1 MESQIHVESTFGEGS
16 NFYFTLEFNLDKTV
30 KVVSADKEDNAPA
43 TLEGVKVLLVED
55 VKFNVIV
62 AKKMM
67 ENWKIIID
75 LAENGQVAVDKIK
88 NNKYDVVLMDL
99 QMPIMDGISATKA
112 VRAMGNSTHIIALT
126 ASVSND
132 TQAEVYACG
141 MNDYLTK
148 PFNPKD
154 LFEAIRRAL

>member
-1 MESQIHVESTFGEGS
+1 MH
-16 NFYFTLEFNLDKTV
+16 FNLDKTV

-75 LAENGQVAVDKIK
+75 LAENGQVAVEKIK
-88 NNKYDVVLMDL
+88 NNKYRKLGTVDVKD
-99 QMPIMDGISATKA
+99 
-112 VRAMGNSTHIIALT
+112 
-126 ASVSND
+126 D
-132 TQAEVYACG
+132 TRSSRRGRTCRCLCG
-141 MNDYLTK
+141 DVEL
-148 PFNPKD
+148 
-154 LFEAIRRAL
+154 LVGW